1 MKLIISTIVVGIL
14 LFLLGWIFY
23 GIIFI
28 SYFKGYYG
36 YLERAP
42 DEMKIWAFAV
52 GSLLQAFFLAL
63 IYPHGYKG
71 GSPVGEGLKFGALM
85 GMFLGLPMI
94 FNMWGEMNIHYV
106 SLIVSAGIIIV
117 MTSLAGMVTGLIH
130 GKKEKPAQ
138 S

>member
-14 LFLLGWIFY
+14 LFLLAWIFY
-23 GIIFI
+23 GILFI

-36 YLERAP
+36 YLERDP
-42 DEMKIWAFAV
+42 NEMKIWAFVV

-71 GSPVGEGLKFGALM
+71 GSPAGEGLKFGIYL

-94 FNMWGEMNIHYV
+94 FNMWGEMNIHYL
-106 SLIVSAGIIIV
+106 SLIVSAIIIIV
-117 MTSLAGMVTGLIH
+117 MTALAGMVTGLIY
-130 GKKEKPAQ
+130 GKKDKPAQ
-138 S
+138 A